1 MTTLTN
7 QLIVAAVAATLSLV
21 ALQDAQ
27 AAKNDG
33 RFQTSAEA
41 KHAKICAELQSSYNT
56 NMNYYNEKPA
66 KRGKWKTT
74 ADNLKTLA
82 EGNDCSWAA

>member
-1 MTTLTN
+1 MTNSIIIATL
-7 QLIVAAVAATLSLV
+7 VAAITLIPM
-21 ALQDAQ
+21 QTAQ

-41 KHAKICAELQSSYNT
+41 QHAKICTELQSSYNT

-66 KRGKWKTT
+66 KRGRWKIT
-74 ADNLKTLA
+74 AENLKTLA
-82 EGNDCSWAA
+82 EGNDCAWAA